1 VQRGGRASR
10 LCVLR
15 TASAL
20 ALVTALVTLA
30 LTPASSS
37 AALLVAG
44 QAAPVPPRPRPA
56 PAPPL
61 PAPALSAP
69 ALPAKPLL
77 PLEQLQQDI
86 LAITRGPGVER
97 GVWGIV
103 VQSLDRPE
111 RLFELNPRTLLV
123 PASVAKILP
132 VATAVDEV
140 GWTFRFETAL
150 KTNGMVTDGT
160 LNGDLFIV
168 GSGDPSISGRA
179 GDDLSGWISAL
190 IALHIRQINGRV
202 IGDDDALEDP
212 RPAFSWAW
220 DDLGTSGA
228 LYGALNLEENRM
240 QVTVTPG
247 AQPGAPVEIAVD
259 PAAMSR
265 PLANRAVT
273 AERGAGLG
281 LWTEQ
286 RPGELELTVAGSLPV
301 GAAPARLAVAVGN
314 PTLWFARVLRHRLI
328 EAGISISGE
337 AYDVDDVLT
346 PERSD
351 LQTLYT
357 ARSRPLSDIVQ
368 PLLKDS
374 INVYG
379 EALLRLNAPR
389 ATPTN
394 ELAVA
399 RVGQKLTA
407 WGIPADGQ
415 QIVDGSGLSRRDVMA
430 AETLTMVLQ
439 KMHDADP
446 GSPWM
451 NALPIAGVDG
461 TLASR
466 MRGTPAANNVRAKTG
481 SMSNIRSLAGYVTTR
496 DGEHLAFAIMVNNFE
511 GAGAT
516 ALQAIDAIAVRLAS
530 FQRSGCCSK

>member
-1 VQRGGRASR
+1 V
-10 LCVLR
+10 
-15 TASAL
+15 
-20 ALVTALVTLA
+20 
-30 LTPASSS
+30 TPAVTPAGGS
-37 AALLVAG
+37 AALRAAG
-44 QAAPVPPRPRPA
+44 QAAPVSPRPGPA
-56 PAPPL
+56 PVPP
-61 PAPALSAP
+61 AP
-69 ALPAKPLL
+69 ALPAKPL
-77 PLEQLQQDI
+77 PPIEQLQQDI
-86 LAITRGPGVER
+86 LGLTRAPGVER

-132 VATAVDEV
+132 VATAIDTV
-140 GWTFRFETAL
+140 GWDFRFETAL

-168 GSGDPSISGRA
+168 GSGDPSIGGRA
-179 GDDLSGWISAL
+179 GDDLSGWINAVTAL
-190 IALHIRQINGRV
+190 QIRQINGRV
-202 IGDDDALEDP
+202 IGDDDALEEP

-240 QVTVTPG
+240 LVTVTPG
-247 AQPGAPVEIAVD
+247 AQPGAPVVIAVD

-273 AERGAGLG
+273 AERGAGQG
-281 LWTEQ
+281 VWTEQ
-286 RPGELELTVAGSLPV
+286 LPGELELTVAGSIAV

-328 EAGISISGE
+328 EAGVNITGE

-346 PERSD
+346 PARGD

-357 ARSRPLSDIVQ
+357 ARSRPLSDIVK

-374 INVYG
+374 INLYG

-389 ATPTN
+389 ETPTN
-394 ELAVA
+394 ELAVS

-407 WGIPADGQ
+407 WGISADGQ

-430 AETLTMVLQ
+430 AETLTLVLQ
-439 KMHDADP
+439 RMYDADP

-496 DGEHLAFAIMVNNFE
+496 DGERLAFAILVNNFE
-511 GAGAT
+511 GPGAA

-530 FQRSGCCSK
+530 FQRVSGCCSK

>member
-1 VQRGGRASR
+1 MQRGGRDSH
-10 LCVLR
+10 LYVLR
-15 TASAL
+15 AASAL
-20 ALVTALVTLA
+20 ALVAALVTPA
-30 LTPASSS
+30 LTPASLPS
-37 AALLVAG
+37 AVLAAG
-44 QAAPVPPRPRPA
+44 QVAPVQPRPRPTPA
-56 PAPPL
+56 PAPP
-61 PAPALSAP
+61 
-69 ALPAKPLL
+69 AKPLA

-86 LAITRGPGVER
+86 LAITRAPGVER
-97 GVWGIV
+97 GIWGIV

-123 PASVAKILP
+123 PASVAKIVP
-132 VATAVDEV
+132 VAAAVDTV

-150 KTNGMVTDGT
+150 KTNGTVTDGT

-168 GSGDPSISGRA
+168 GSGDPSIGGRA
-179 GDDLSGWISAL
+179 GEDLSGWISAL
-190 IALHIRQINGRV
+190 TALQIRKVNGRV

-240 QVTVTPG
+240 LVTVSPG
-247 AQPGAPVEIAVD
+247 VQPGAPVEITVD
-259 PAAMSR
+259 AAATTR
-265 PLANRAVT
+265 PLANRALT
-273 AERGAGLG
+273 AERGAGQG

-286 RPGELELTVAGSLPV
+286 RPGELELTIAGSVPV

-328 EAGISISGE
+328 EAGINVTGS
-337 AYDVDDVLT
+337 AYDVDEVLM
-346 PERSD
+346 PERGEW
-351 LQTLYT
+351 QTLYT
-357 ARSRPLSDIVQ
+357 TRSRPLSDIVK
-368 PLLKDS
+368 PLMKDS
-374 INVYG
+374 INLYG

-394 ELAVA
+394 ELAVS
-399 RVGQKLTA
+399 RVGQTLAA
-407 WGIPADGQ
+407 WGIPAEGQ

-430 AETLTMVLQ
+430 AETLTLVLQ
-439 KMHDADP
+439 KMYDADP
-446 GSPWM
+446 LSPWM

-466 MRGTPAANNVRAKTG
+466 MRGTAAANNVRAKTG

-496 DGEHLAFAIMVNNFE
+496 DGEPLAFAIMVNNFE
-511 GAGAT
+511 GAGTT

-530 FQRSGCCSK
+530 FQRGGCCSK

>member
-1 VQRGGRASR
+1 MQRAGRESG
-10 LCVLR
+10 LFVLR
-15 TASAL
+15 AASAL
-20 ALVTALVTLA
+20 ALLTLA
-30 LTPASSS
+30 LAPVARPPV
-37 AALLVAG
+37 LLAAG
-44 QAAPVPPRPRPA
+44 QAAPVQPRPRPTQT
-56 PAPPL
+56 
-61 PAPALSAP
+61 PAPAQ
-69 ALPAKPLL
+69 PAKPLL

-97 GVWGIV
+97 AVWGIV

-132 VATAVDEV
+132 VATAVDTV
-140 GWTFRFETAL
+140 GWNFRFETAL

-168 GSGDPSISGRA
+168 GSGDPSIAGRA
-179 GDDLSGWISAL
+179 GDDLSGWVNAL
-190 IALHIRQINGRV
+190 TALQIRQINGRV

-240 QVTVTPG
+240 LVTVTPG
-247 AQPGAPVEIAVD
+247 AQPGAPVGITVD

-286 RPGELELTVAGSLPV
+286 RPGELELTIAGSLPV

-328 EAGISISGE
+328 EAGISITGE

-346 PERSD
+346 PVRSD

-357 ARSRPLSDIVQ
+357 AYSRPLSDIVK

-374 INVYG
+374 VNLYG

-394 ELAVA
+394 ELAVT

-430 AETLTMVLQ
+430 AETLTLVLQ
-439 KMHDADP
+439 KMYDADP
-446 GSPWM
+446 ASPWM

-496 DGEHLAFAIMVNNFE
+496 DGEHLAFAILVNNFE

-530 FQRSGCCSK
+530 FQRAGCCSK